1 MELVFFDQFLLKL
14 VGSAHY
20 FIESFLSRKVVQ
32 VFEGL
37 VHFANIAVLQ
47 NTSCRNFASGGIGP
61 CEYI

>member
-1 MELVFFDQFLLKL
+1 MELVFFDQFFLKL
-14 VGSAHY
+14 GGGAHY

-47 NTSCRNFASGGIGP
+47 NSPGRNFASGGIGP